1 MEGRDGRT
9 TVNGLINMTNRDKP
23 RDGVEEMGITQLRK
37 LTEGKIRRN
46 DGTYFEPNTPVS
58 DELKEKAKEWLQ
70 KRQARV
76 IEIMGK

>member
-1 MEGRDGRT
+1 MNR
-9 TVNGLINMTNRDKP
+9 LINMTNRDKP
-23 RDGVEEMGITQLRK
+23 RDGIEEMGITQRRK

-46 DGTYFEPNTPVS
+46 DGTYFKPNTPVS